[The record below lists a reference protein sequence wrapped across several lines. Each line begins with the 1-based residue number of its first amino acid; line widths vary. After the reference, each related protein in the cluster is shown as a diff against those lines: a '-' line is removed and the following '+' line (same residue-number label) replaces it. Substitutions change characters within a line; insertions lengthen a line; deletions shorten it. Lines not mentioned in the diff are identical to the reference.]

1 MNMFLKKKILVGKL
15 PSCPF
20 LVAGLLDDKRML
32 IIKVLVRAND
42 LSGVGYPAR
51 IAASGGFAGWLGARG
66 GCRA

>member
-42 LSGVGYPAR
+42 LSGVG
-51 IAASGGFAGWLGARG
+51 
-66 GCRA
+66 